1 MIITAAHG
9 SGGSATNQL
18 VTEVFAKHFHNEILN
33 RMEDSAVVSSSE
45 RIAISTDS
53 FVVTPR
59 FFPGG
64 DIGKLAI
71 CGTVNDLLMSGAIPK
86 YLTCGFII
94 EEGALI
100 EELDLI
106 AASMAREANAS
117 GIILVAG
124 DTKVIEGNGGIYIN
138 TTGVGFVPSDR
149 ELSVASIEEEDVILL
164 SGTLGEHHATILSS
178 RMNIKN
184 TISSDC
190 RVLKEGVEALFDA
203 KIQIKAMRDVT
214 RGGLGTIL
222 NEFSVGSN
230 KGIEIMEEILPISE
244 QVQGFCSI
252 LGLNPLY
259 MGNEGK
265 FIAVIPREQAELAIK
280 TLQQIEGYEEA
291 TIIGKVV
298 PRAGVRMI
306 TKLGGVVRVDVLQG
320 EGLPRIC

>member
-9 SGGSATNQL
+9 SGGSATNHL
-18 VTEVFAKHFHNEILN
+18 VTEVFAKHFHNKILN
-33 RMEDSAVVSSSE
+33 KMEDSAVVTSSGE
-45 RIAISTDS
+45 IAITTDS

-71 CGTVNDLLMSGAIPK
+71 CGTVNDLLMVGAIPQ

-106 AASMAREANAS
+106 ASSMARTAKEA
-117 GIILVAG
+117 GITIVAG
-124 DTKVIEGNGGIYIN
+124 DTKVIEGRGGIYIN
-138 TTGVGFVPSDR
+138 TTGIGFVPSDR
-149 ELSVASIEEEDVILL
+149 NLSVNSIEEEDVILL
-164 SGTLGEHHATILSS
+164 SGTLGDHHATILSS
-178 RMNIKN
+178 RMNIQN
-184 TISSDC
+184 TITSDC
-190 RVLKEGVEALFDA
+190 KVLKDGVEALFHA
-203 KIQIKAMRDVT
+203 GIRLKAMRDVT

-222 NEFSVGSN
+222 NEFVASSG
-230 KGIEIMEEILPISE
+230 KGIEIEEVNLPVNP

-265 FIAVIPREQAELAIK
+265 FIAVLPNNQAELA
-280 TLQQIEGYEEA
+280 LLALHGLEGYEEA
-291 TIIGKVV
+291 VIIGKVV
-298 PRAGVRMI
+298 AKAGVRMK
-306 TKLGGVVRVDVLQG
+306 TKLGGLIRIDVLQG

>member
-1 MIITAAHG
+1 MMITTAHG

-33 RMEDSAVVSSSE
+33 RMEDSAVVPSSG

-59 FFPGG
+59 FFTGG
-64 DIGKLAI
+64 DIGKLAV
-71 CGTVNDLLMSGAIPK
+71 CGTVNDLLMSGAYPM
-86 YLTCGFII
+86 YMTCGFII

-106 AASMAREANAS
+106 AASMAREATTA
-117 GIILVAG
+117 GVTIVAG

-138 TTGVGFVPSDR
+138 TTGVGFVPTDR

-164 SGTLGEHHATILSS
+164 SGTLGEHHVAILSS

-190 RVLKEGVEALFDA
+190 KVLKDGVEALFDA
-203 KIQIKAMRDVT
+203 GIKIKAMRDVT

-222 NEFSVGSN
+222 NEFSTGSG
-230 KGIEIMEEILPISE
+230 KGIEMKEELLPISE

-265 FIAVIPREQAELAIK
+265 FIAVVPREQEELALQ
-280 TLQQIEGYEEA
+280 TLHQVEGYEEA
-291 TIIGKVV
+291 AIIGKVV
-298 PRAGVRMI
+298 PRAGVRMT